1 MRVKLG
7 IAMKAEKLRP
17 TVQQNAND
25 LRELVS
31 DVERLQA
38 QATIGG
44 HQFLAYLL
52 DMARIEATTLL
63 RSSS

>member
-1 MRVKLG
+1 
-7 IAMKAEKLRP
+7 MKAEKLRP
-17 TVQQNAND
+17 TTHHSADD
-25 LRELVS
+25 LRDLVS

-38 QATIGG
+38 KATTEG

>member
-1 MRVKLG
+1 
-7 IAMKAEKLRP
+7 MKAEKIQP
-17 TVQQNAND
+17 SAHHSAKE

>member
-1 MRVKLG
+1 
-7 IAMKAEKLRP
+7 MKAEKLTR
-17 TVQQNAND
+17 TAQHDAQD

-38 QATIGG
+38 KATTEG

-52 DMARIEATTLL
+52 DMARIEATSLL
-63 RSSS
+63 RSNS

>member
-1 MRVKLG
+1 
-7 IAMKAEKLRP
+7 MKAEKLQP
-17 TVQQNAND
+17 TVHSTATD
-25 LRELVS
+25 LRDVVN

-38 QATIGG
+38 KATMDG

>member
-1 MRVKLG
+1 
-7 IAMKAEKLRP
+7 MKAEKLTP
-17 TVQQNAND
+17 TAQHDTQD

-38 QATIGG
+38 KATIEG

-52 DMARIEATTLL
+52 DMARIEASSLL

>member
-1 MRVKLG
+1 
-7 IAMKAEKLRP
+7 MKAEKLSS
-17 TVQQNAND
+17 TVIHSSDD
-25 LRELVS
+25 LRDLVN

-38 QATIGG
+38 KATTEG

>member
-1 MRVKLG
+1 
-7 IAMKAEKLRP
+7 MKAEKLHQP
-17 TVQQNAND
+17 FITTAND
-25 LRELVS
+25 LRELVKRCGETAGQGN
-31 DVERLQA
+31 DIE
-38 QATIGG
+38 G

>member
-1 MRVKLG
+1 
-7 IAMKAEKLRP
+7 MKAEKLTP
-17 TVQQNAND
+17 TSQHDTQD
-25 LRELVS
+25 LRDLVS

-38 QATIGG
+38 KATTEG

-52 DMARIEATTLL
+52 DMARIEATGLL

>member
-1 MRVKLG
+1 
-7 IAMKAEKLRP
+7 MKAEKLRP
-17 TVQQNAND
+17 TVHHTAAD
-25 LRELVS
+25 LREVVN

-38 QATIGG
+38 KATTDG

-63 RSSS
+63 RSGS